1 MNLTKFLLIDSALVI
16 AIIPVLFLLQ
26 NGKRNPPLLRKS
38 NKEEL
43 LSDTSIK
50 LPDKEKLINLE
61 KLAKDQGSG
70 IEFESLIGNWKFVSV
85 WKKDR
90 DDEDHVFSSLLRVFS
105 ANIEFKKEITTN
117 NSPKFSVI
125 TSIRFG
131 LLTIELSGSGYLRGK
146 QPLLAFFINLIE
158 LKLRS
163 KILLR
168 RCLIG
173 PKAKEELFFTLI
185 ALENNGDWL
194 SARGQGGALVLWLK
208 G

>member
-1 MNLTKFLLIDSALVI
+1 MNITKFLLIDSTLVI

-26 NGKRNPPLLRKS
+26 GGKRNSPLLRRS

-43 LSDTSIK
+43 LRNTSIK

-90 DDEDHVFSSLLRVFS
+90 DEEDHVFSSLLRVFS
-105 ANIEFKKEITTN
+105 ANIEFQKEISTN

-131 LLTIELSGSGYLRGK
+131 LLTIEFSGSGYLRGK

-163 KILLR
+163 NILLR
-168 RCLIG
+168 RSLIG

>member
-1 MNLTKFLLIDSALVI
+1 MNISKFLLIDSALVI

-26 NGKRNPPLLRKS
+26 GKKSSPLLRRS

-43 LSDTSIK
+43 LRKTSII
-50 LPDKEKLINLE
+50 LPNKEKLINLE

-85 WKKDR
+85 WEKDR
-90 DDEDHVFSSLLRVFS
+90 DNEDHLFSSLLRVFS
-105 ANIEFKKEITTN
+105 ANIEFQKEISTN

-125 TSIRFG
+125 TSIQFG
-131 LLTIELSGSGYLRGK
+131 LLTIEFSGSGYLRGK
-146 QPLLAFFINLIE
+146 QPLLAFFISLIE

-168 RCLIG
+168 RSLIG
-173 PKAKEELFFTLI
+173 PKAKEELFFSLI

>member
-1 MNLTKFLLIDSALVI
+1 MNITKFLLIDSALVI

-26 NGKRNPPLLRKS
+26 GGKRNSPLLRKS
-38 NKEEL
+38 DKEEL
-43 LSDTSIK
+43 LRNTSIK

-70 IEFESLIGNWKFVSV
+70 IEIESLIGNWKFVSV
-85 WKKDR
+85 WKKDS
-90 DDEDHVFSSLLRVFS
+90 DDEDNVFSSLLRVFS
-105 ANIEFKKEITTN
+105 ANIEFQKEISTN
-117 NSPKFSVI
+117 SSPKFSVI

-131 LLTIELSGSGYLRGK
+131 LLTIEFSGSGYLRGK

-163 KILLR
+163 NILLR
-168 RCLIG
+168 RSLIG

>member
-1 MNLTKFLLIDSALVI
+1 MNISKFLLIDGALAI
-16 AIIPVLFLLQ
+16 AAIPLLFLLQ
-26 NGKRNPPLLRKS
+26 NGKGISPILRKS

-43 LSDTSIK
+43 LTKTSIK

-90 DDEDHVFSSLLRVFS
+90 DEEDHVFSSLLRVFS
-105 ANIEFKKEITTN
+105 ANIEFKKEISTN

-131 LLTIELSGSGYLRGK
+131 LLTIEFSGSGYLRGK
-146 QPLLAFFINLIE
+146 QPLLAFCISLIE

-168 RCLIG
+168 RSLIG
-173 PKAKEELFFTLI
+173 PKAKEELFFSLI

>member
-1 MNLTKFLLIDSALVI
+1 MNITKFILIDSALVI

-26 NGKRNPPLLRKS
+26 GGKRNSPLLRRS

-43 LSDTSIK
+43 LRNTSIK

-70 IEFESLIGNWKFVSV
+70 IEFESLIGNWKFVSI

-90 DDEDHVFSSLLRVFS
+90 DEEDHVFSSLLRVFS
-105 ANIEFKKEITTN
+105 ANIEFQKEISTN

-131 LLTIELSGSGYLRGK
+131 LLTIEFSGSGYLRGK

-163 KILLR
+163 NILLR
-168 RCLIG
+168 RSLIG
-173 PKAKEELFFTLI
+173 PKAKEELFFSLI

-194 SARGQGGALVLWLK
+194 SARGKGGALVLWLK

>member
-1 MNLTKFLLIDSALVI
+1 MNITKFILIDSVLVI
-16 AIIPVLFLLQ
+16 AIIPFLFLLQ
-26 NGKRNPPLLRKS
+26 GGKRNSPLLRKS
-38 NKEEL
+38 DKEEL
-43 LSDTSIK
+43 LRNTSIK

-61 KLAKDQGSG
+61 KLAKDKGSG

-105 ANIEFKKEITTN
+105 ANIEFQKEISTN
-117 NSPKFSVI
+117 NSPKFSII

-131 LLTIELSGSGYLRGK
+131 LLTIEFSGPGYLRGN

-158 LKLRS
+158 LKLQSNILIRRS
-163 KILLR
+163 
-168 RCLIG
+168 LIG

>member
-1 MNLTKFLLIDSALVI
+1 MNITKFLLIDSALVI

-26 NGKRNPPLLRKS
+26 GGKRNSPLLRKS

-43 LSDTSIK
+43 LRNTCIK

-61 KLAKDQGSG
+61 ILAKDQGSG

-90 DDEDHVFSSLLRVFS
+90 DDEDHVFSSFLRVFS
-105 ANIEFKKEITTN
+105 ANIEFQKEISTN

-131 LLTIELSGSGYLRGK
+131 LLTIEFSGSGYLRGK

-163 KILLR
+163 NILLR
-168 RCLIG
+168 RSLIG
-173 PKAKEELFFTLI
+173 PKAKEELFFSLI

>member
-1 MNLTKFLLIDSALVI
+1 MNITKFLLIDSALVI

-26 NGKRNPPLLRKS
+26 GGKRNSPLFRKS

-43 LSDTSIK
+43 VRNTSIK

-85 WKKDR
+85 WKTDR
-90 DDEDHVFSSLLRVFS
+90 GEEDHVFSSLLRVFS
-105 ANIEFKKEITTN
+105 ANIEFQKEISTN
-117 NSPKFSVI
+117 NSPEFSVI

-131 LLTIELSGSGYLRGK
+131 LLTIEFSGSGYLRGK

-163 KILLR
+163 NILLR
-168 RCLIG
+168 RSLLG

-185 ALENNGDWL
+185 SLENNGDWL

>member
-1 MNLTKFLLIDSALVI
+1 MNITKFILIDSALVI
-16 AIIPVLFLLQ
+16 AIISVLFLLQ
-26 NGKRNPPLLRKS
+26 GGKRNSPLLRRS

-43 LSDTSIK
+43 LRNTSIK

-70 IEFESLIGNWKFVSV
+70 IEFESLIGNWKFVSI

-90 DDEDHVFSSLLRVFS
+90 DEEDHVFSSLLRVFS
-105 ANIEFKKEITTN
+105 ANIEFQKEISTN
-117 NSPKFSVI
+117 SSPKFSVI

-131 LLTIELSGSGYLRGK
+131 LLTIEFSGSGYLRGK

-163 KILLR
+163 NILLR
-168 RCLIG
+168 RSLIG

-194 SARGQGGALVLWLK
+194 SGRGQGGALVLWLK

>member
-1 MNLTKFLLIDSALVI
+1 MNITKFLLIDSALVI

-26 NGKRNPPLLRKS
+26 GGKKNSPLLRRS
-38 NKEEL
+38 NKEKL
-43 LSDTSIK
+43 LRNTSIK
-50 LPDKEKLINLE
+50 LPAKEKLINLE

-90 DDEDHVFSSLLRVFS
+90 DEEDHVFSSLLRVFS
-105 ANIEFKKEITTN
+105 ANIEFQKEISTN

-131 LLTIELSGSGYLRGK
+131 LLTIEFSGSGYLRGK

-163 KILLR
+163 NILLR
-168 RCLIG
+168 RSLIG
-173 PKAKEELFFTLI
+173 PKAKEDLFFTLI

>member
-1 MNLTKFLLIDSALVI
+1 MNITKFLLIDSALVI

-26 NGKRNPPLLRKS
+26 GGKRNSPLLRRS

-43 LSDTSIK
+43 LRNTSIK

-90 DDEDHVFSSLLRVFS
+90 DEEDHVFSSLLRVFS
-105 ANIEFKKEITTN
+105 ANIEFQKEISTN

-131 LLTIELSGSGYLRGK
+131 LLTIEFSGSGYLRGK

-163 KILLR
+163 NILLR
-168 RCLIG
+168 RSLIG

-194 SARGQGGALVLWLK
+194 SGRGQGGALVLWLK

>member
-1 MNLTKFLLIDSALVI
+1 MNITKFLLIDSALVI

-26 NGKRNPPLLRKS
+26 NGIRSSPLLRKS

-43 LSDTSIK
+43 LRNTSIK

-70 IEFESLIGNWKFVSV
+70 IEFESLIGNWKFLSI
-85 WKKDR
+85 WTKDR
-90 DDEDHVFSSLLRVFS
+90 GEEDHVFSSLLRVFS
-105 ANIEFKKEITTN
+105 ANIEFQKEISTN

-131 LLTIELSGSGYLRGK
+131 LLTIEFSGSGYLRGK

-163 KILLR
+163 NILLR
-168 RCLIG
+168 RSLMG
-173 PKAKEELFFTLI
+173 PKAKEELFFSLI

>member
-1 MNLTKFLLIDSALVI
+1 MNITKFLLIDSALVI

-26 NGKRNPPLLRKS
+26 GGKRNSPLLRRS

-43 LSDTSIK
+43 LRKTSIK

-105 ANIEFKKEITTN
+105 ANIEFQKEISTN

-131 LLTIELSGSGYLRGK
+131 LLTIEFSGSGYLRGK

-163 KILLR
+163 NILLR
-168 RCLIG
+168 RSLIG

>member
-1 MNLTKFLLIDSALVI
+1 MNITKFILIDSALVI
-16 AIIPVLFLLQ
+16 AIISVLFLLQ
-26 NGKRNPPLLRKS
+26 GGKRNSPLLRRS

-43 LSDTSIK
+43 LRNTSIK

-85 WKKDR
+85 WKKDS
-90 DDEDHVFSSLLRVFS
+90 DDEDNVFSSLLRVFS
-105 ANIEFKKEITTN
+105 ANIEFQKEISTN
-117 NSPKFSVI
+117 SSPKFSVI

-131 LLTIELSGSGYLRGK
+131 LLTIEFSGSGYLRGK

-163 KILLR
+163 NILLR
-168 RCLIG
+168 RSLIG

>member
-1 MNLTKFLLIDSALVI
+1 MNISKFLLIDSALVI

-26 NGKRNPPLLRKS
+26 GGKRNSPLLRKS

-43 LSDTSIK
+43 LRNTSIK
-50 LPDKEKLINLE
+50 LPDKEKHINLE

-70 IEFESLIGNWKFVSV
+70 FEFESLIGNWKFVSV

-90 DDEDHVFSSLLRVFS
+90 DEEDHVFSSLLRVFS
-105 ANIEFKKEITTN
+105 ANIEFQKEISTN
-117 NSPKFSVI
+117 NSPEFSVI

-131 LLTIELSGSGYLRGK
+131 LLTIEFSGSGYLRGK
-146 QPLLAFFINLIE
+146 QPLLAFFISLIE

-168 RCLIG
+168 KSLIG
-173 PKAKEELFFTLI
+173 AKAKEELFFSLI

>member
-1 MNLTKFLLIDSALVI
+1 MNITKFLLIDSALVI

-26 NGKRNPPLLRKS
+26 NGKRSSPLLLKS

-43 LSDTSIK
+43 LRNTSIK

-85 WKKDR
+85 WKKGR
-90 DDEDHVFSSLLRVFS
+90 DEEDHIFSSLLRVFS
-105 ANIEFKKEITTN
+105 ANIEFKKEISTN

-131 LLTIELSGSGYLRGK
+131 LLTIEFSGSGYLRGK

-163 KILLR
+163 NILLR
-168 RCLIG
+168 RSLIG

>member
-1 MNLTKFLLIDSALVI
+1 MNITKFLLIDSALVI

-26 NGKRNPPLLRKS
+26 GGKRNSPLLRKS
-38 NKEEL
+38 DKEEL
-43 LSDTSIK
+43 LRNTSIK

-90 DDEDHVFSSLLRVFS
+90 DEEDHVFSSLLRVFS
-105 ANIEFKKEITTN
+105 ANIEFQKEISTN

-131 LLTIELSGSGYLRGK
+131 LLTIEFSGSGYLRGK

-163 KILLR
+163 NILLR
-168 RCLIG
+168 RSLIG

>member
-1 MNLTKFLLIDSALVI
+1 MNITKFILIDSALII

-26 NGKRNPPLLRKS
+26 GKKNSHLFRRS

-43 LSDTSIK
+43 LRKKSIV
-50 LPDKEKLINLE
+50 LPNKEKLINLE

-90 DDEDHVFSSLLRVFS
+90 DEEDNVFSALLRVFS
-105 ANIEFKKEITTN
+105 ANIEFQKEISTN
-117 NSPKFSVI
+117 NSPEFSVI

-131 LLTIELSGSGYLRGK
+131 LLTIEFSGSGYLRGK
-146 QPLLAFFINLIE
+146 QPLLAFFINQIE

-163 KILLR
+163 NILLR
-168 RCLIG
+168 RSLIG
-173 PKAKEELFFTLI
+173 TEAKEELFFTLI

-194 SARGQGGALVLWLK
+194 SARGQGGALVLWSK

>member
-1 MNLTKFLLIDSALVI
+1 MNISKFLLIDSALVI

-26 NGKRNPPLLRKS
+26 GKKNSHLFRRS

-43 LSDTSIK
+43 LRKTSIK

-61 KLAKDQGSG
+61 KHANDQGSG
-70 IEFESLIGNWKFVSV
+70 IEFESLFGNWKFVSV
-85 WKKDR
+85 WKKGR
-90 DDEDHVFSSLLRVFS
+90 DEEDHIFSSLLRVFS
-105 ANIEFKKEITTN
+105 ANIEFKKEISTN
-117 NSPKFSVI
+117 NSPKLSVI
-125 TSIRFG
+125 TSIQFG
-131 LLTIELSGSGYLRGK
+131 LLTIEFSGSGYLRGK
-146 QPLLAFFINLIE
+146 QPLLAFFIDLIE

-168 RCLIG
+168 RSLIG
-173 PKAKEELFFTLI
+173 AKAKEELFFTLI
-185 ALENNGDWL
+185 ALGNNGDWL

>member
-1 MNLTKFLLIDSALVI
+1 MNITKFILIDSALVI
-16 AIIPVLFLLQ
+16 AIISVLFLLQ
-26 NGKRNPPLLRKS
+26 GGKRNSPLLRRS

-43 LSDTSIK
+43 LRNTSIK

-70 IEFESLIGNWKFVSV
+70 IEFESLIGNWKFVSI

-90 DDEDHVFSSLLRVFS
+90 DEEDHVFSSLLRVFS
-105 ANIEFKKEITTN
+105 ANIEFQKEISTN

-131 LLTIELSGSGYLRGK
+131 LLTIEFSGSGYLRGK

-163 KILLR
+163 NILLR
-168 RCLIG
+168 RSLIG

-194 SARGQGGALVLWLK
+194 SGRGQGGALVLWLK

>member
-1 MNLTKFLLIDSALVI
+1 MNITKFLLIDSALVI

-26 NGKRNPPLLRKS
+26 GGKRNSPLLRKS
-38 NKEEL
+38 DKEEL
-43 LSDTSIK
+43 LRNTSIK
-50 LPDKEKLINLE
+50 LPDKEKLVNLE

-90 DDEDHVFSSLLRVFS
+90 DDEDHVFSSFLRVFS
-105 ANIEFKKEITTN
+105 ANIEFQKEISTN

-131 LLTIELSGSGYLRGK
+131 LLTIEFSGSGYLRGK

-163 KILLR
+163 NILLR
-168 RCLIG
+168 KSLIG

>member
-1 MNLTKFLLIDSALVI
+1 MNITKFLLIDSTLVI

-26 NGKRNPPLLRKS
+26 GGKRSSPLLLRS

-43 LSDTSIK
+43 IRNTSIK

-85 WKKDR
+85 WKKDS
-90 DDEDHVFSSLLRVFS
+90 DDEDNVFSSLLRVFS
-105 ANIEFKKEITTN
+105 ANIEFQKEISTN
-117 NSPKFSVI
+117 SSPKFSVI

-131 LLTIELSGSGYLRGK
+131 LLTIEFSGSGYLRGK

-163 KILLR
+163 NILLR
-168 RCLIG
+168 RSLIG

>member
-1 MNLTKFLLIDSALVI
+1 MNITKFLLIDSALVI

-26 NGKRNPPLLRKS
+26 GGKKNSPLLQRSNKEKLLRK
-38 NKEEL
+38 
-43 LSDTSIK
+43 TSIK
-50 LPDKEKLINLE
+50 LPDKEKLINME

-90 DDEDHVFSSLLRVFS
+90 DEEDHVFSSLLRVFS
-105 ANIEFKKEITTN
+105 ANIEFQKEISTN

-131 LLTIELSGSGYLRGK
+131 LLTIKFSGSGYLRGK

-158 LKLRS
+158 LKLHS
-163 KILLR
+163 NIFLR
-168 RCLIG
+168 RSLIG

>member
-1 MNLTKFLLIDSALVI
+1 MNITKFILIDSALVI

-26 NGKRNPPLLRKS
+26 GGKRNSTLLQKS

-43 LSDTSIK
+43 LRNTSIK

-61 KLAKDQGSG
+61 KLAQDQGSG
-70 IEFESLIGNWKFVSV
+70 IEFESLIGNWKFVSI

-90 DDEDHVFSSLLRVFS
+90 DEEDHVFSSLLRVFS
-105 ANIEFKKEITTN
+105 ANIDFQKEISTN

-131 LLTIELSGSGYLRGK
+131 LLTIEFSGPGYLRGK

-168 RCLIG
+168 RSLKG